1 MLLYVPSSSFTP
13 NPSKY
18 FQTLLGLPWL
28 LDSHF
33 VSQEGQ
39 LCSPYPCPCL
49 CLFLPTAVK
58 WAKGVILKWHPQNFR
73 NIRPPSCLCHCQT
86 HATYQYCCHVLGN
99 APLPLSADALRVF
112 FQYCPAEMR
121 RPIQSRQLI
130 RPGKASIS
138 MQYEQI
144 LSLDPG
150 EKSKNQLGYYKNF
163 AMLWARANPRPLL
176 PYKLGAF
183 V

>member
-1 MLLYVPSSSFTP
+1 MCPLQVSHQTP
-13 NPSKY
+13 QNIFK
-18 FQTLLGLPWL
+18 
-28 LDSHF
+28 
-33 VSQEGQ
+33 
-39 LCSPYPCPCL
+39 PCL
-49 CLFLPTAVK
+49 AYLGSLTRIS
-58 WAKGVILKWHPQNFR
+58 WAKRGNFALLTLVLVFVCFCPLQSSEPRGSYLNDILKSFGISDPPPAYVTVKLTQLISTVVTFWVT
-73 NIRPPSCLCHCQT
+73 PPSLSVRTHC
-86 HATYQYCCHVLGN
+86 A
-99 APLPLSADALRVF
+99 VF

-130 RPGKASIS
+130 RPGKASIL

-144 LSLDPG
+144 LSFDPG

-176 PYKLGAF
+176 PYKWGAF